1 MPCGGRANVSGS
13 ATAVSER
20 GHPSVS
26 PPRWPWGHPTAHRD
40 CSISLGHR
48 RHHARTHG
56 RPETDAACTS
66 KPSPCV
72 SSPGDSARSPR
83 LHERARATDA
93 LSQPRSPAVLCD
105 RGHVFTLSE
114 ARPGAMGPAGPSPET
129 TTPPR
134 GWRRARP
141 LMSPQMP
148 TSSSASLAWRG
159 GPQSDQKH
167 HGFKNALGL
176 HKAAG
181 VCAGPVVTG
190 HRWGRAAGKNI
201 QKFPMPLWAGRRA

>member
-1 MPCGGRANVSGS
+1 MEVPRLFLSGVTLCFHPHAGHGDTPRHTGTARS
-13 ATAVSER
+13 AWVTE
-20 GHPSVS
+20 G
-26 PPRWPWGHPTAHRD
+26 
-40 CSISLGHR
+40 I
-48 RHHARTHG
+48 THG
-56 RPETDAACTS
+56 LTGGLRRTRRARQNQARVSRAPGTRPARHGCTS
-66 KPSPCV
+66 E
-72 SSPGDSARSPR
+72 PGRP
-83 LHERARATDA
+83 TP
-93 LSQPRSPAVLCD
+93 LSWPRSPAVLCD

-176 HKAAG
+176 PKAAG

>member
-1 MPCGGRANVSGS
+1 MEVPRLFLSGVTLRFHPHAGRGGTPRHTGTARS
-13 ATAVSER
+13 AWVTE
-20 GHPSVS
+20 G
-26 PPRWPWGHPTAHRD
+26 
-40 CSISLGHR
+40 I
-48 RHHARTHG
+48 THG
-56 RPETDAACTS
+56 LTGGLRQTRRARQNQACVSRALGTRPARHGCTS
-66 KPSPCV
+66 E
-72 SSPGDSARSPR
+72 PGRP
-83 LHERARATDA
+83 TP
-93 LSQPRSPAVLCD
+93 LSWPRSPAVLRD

-181 VCAGPVVTG
+181 VCAGPVTTG
-190 HRWGRAAGKNI
+190 HRWGRAKTSRSFRCRSGLDAEPEVYGV
-201 QKFPMPLWAGRRA
+201 AT

>member
-1 MPCGGRANVSGS
+1 MEVPRLFLSGVTLRFHPHAGHGDTPRHTETARS
-13 ATAVSER
+13 AWVTE
-20 GHPSVS
+20 G
-26 PPRWPWGHPTAHRD
+26 
-40 CSISLGHR
+40 I
-48 RHHARTHG
+48 THG
-56 RPETDAACTS
+56 LTGGL
-66 KPSPCV
+66 CV
-72 SSPGDSARSPR
+72 WSPGDSARSPR

-93 LSQPRSPAVLCD
+93 LSQPRSPAVLRD

-159 GPQSDQKH
+159 GLQSDQKH

-181 VCAGPVVTG
+181 VCAGPVTAG

>member
-1 MPCGGRANVSGS
+1 MLCGGRANVSGS

-56 RPETDAACTS
+56 RPVCLEPWGLGPLATAARA
-66 KPSPCV
+66 
-72 SSPGDSARSPR
+72 SPGDRRPC
-83 LHERARATDA
+83 
-93 LSQPRSPAVLCD
+93 LSQPRSPAVLRD

-181 VCAGPVVTG
+181 VCAGPVTTG